1 MPSLSASVITL
12 WVFYLKLQLYYV
24 DWEQHMSVMMSDGK
38 LKNLS
43 SANKY
48 LIIMQCLYKKLLSL
62 QVALFIWLSKTSANT
77 WKRNMEEK

>member
-1 MPSLSASVITL
+1 
-12 WVFYLKLQLYYV
+12 
-24 DWEQHMSVMMSDGK
+24 MSVMMSDGK

-62 QVALFIWLSKTSANT
+62 QVALFI
-77 WKRNMEEK
+77 